1 MATTDQ
7 NPETLTTT
15 TDNPN
20 GENLPATTNDANK
33 DAQADAII
41 KRYALFG
48 TATALI
54 PTFGLDVAALTGI
67 QVKMIKDL
75 ANVYEYDVDDQMI
88 RMTITTGVTSL
99 AGRLV
104 TGVLTSITR
113 AFSPLKFLIGGAT
126 QAALSGFM
134 TAEVG
139 KIYQARLSS
148 GQNPSDITVSEIV
161 NHIVSQV
168 QEGKWNPTKVAGWRN
183 NFSYLLDSGSSN
195 KA

>member
-1 MATTDQ
+1 MAATDQ
-7 NPETLTTT
+7 TPETLTTNGNPT
-15 TDNPN
+15 TPST
-20 GENLPATTNDANK
+20 ENLPATTGPDNK
-33 DAQADAII
+33 QEQADALI

-48 TATALI
+48 TATGLI
-54 PTFGLDVAALTGI
+54 PTFGLDVAVLTGI

-75 ANVYEYDVDDQMI
+75 ADVYEYNVDDQMI
-88 RMTITTGVTSL
+88 RMTITTGVTTL

-104 TGVLTSITR
+104 TGVMTSLTK

-134 TAEVG
+134 TAEIG

-161 NHIVSQV
+161 NHIVAQV
-168 QEGKWNPTKVAGWRN
+168 QEGKWNPTKVAGFRG
-183 NFSYLLDSGSSN
+183 NFGYLLGDKKS
-195 KA
+195 